1 MTDTQN
7 ISKPLVNSEALS
19 FIVHVPL
26 VSGAVDYSYSVIKS
40 HSILY
45 RTFLLGENVLAK
57 SLAIAE
63 PITSRLSTPLNKAD
77 GLALQTLTFAKSKFP
92 YPFEVKWDDLFAIV
106 QKPVDQANGVVSNYR
121 NYAQGLY
128 DTHVKENAKNLYDQT
143 NKAVE
148 QLQQNENVYLQRAG
162 NTIVSI
168 NENLTKIAQD
178 WSKKSKAEV
187 AEGEKKAQG
196 LVNNLFSELEN
207 LQKFAKGLPTEGQK
221 RLAPIIDTFSST
233 YKEVY
238 TEAFD
243 SKLPIQER
251 VTKVTSYLRSE
262 TLPALHKVCTKTYH
276 DTNYQALLQSV
287 HEAEAAAGKSEKE
300 ISSKLDEVAKEI
312 APSK

>member
-1 MTDTQN
+1 M
-7 ISKPLVNSEALS
+7 
-19 FIVHVPL
+19 
-26 VSGAVDYSYSVIKS
+26 
-40 HSILY
+40 
-45 RTFLLGENVLAK
+45 
-57 SLAIAE
+57 
-63 PITSRLSTPLNKAD
+63 
-77 GLALQTLTFAKSKFP
+77 
-92 YPFEVKWDDLFAIV
+92 
-106 QKPVDQANGVVSNYR
+106 
-121 NYAQGLY
+121 
-128 DTHVKENAKNLYDQT
+128 
-143 NKAVE
+143 
-148 QLQQNENVYLQRAG
+148 YLQRAG